1 MTRYDRERDD
11 AFKFEIVQHLGV
23 IGKYSTGWQKEIN
36 MVSWRGGQPKLDI
49 RDWDENHERMSRGV
63 TLHREEAVTLLRL
76 LLKNYGNDLKQGSGA
91 KKEKE
96 EQESDDDCTLSE
108 AAAE

>member
-11 AFKFEIVQHLGV
+11 AFKFEIVKHLGV

-36 MVSWRGGQPKLDI
+36 MVSWRGAPAKLDI

-63 TLHREEAVTLLRL
+63 TLHREEAVALLRL
-76 LLKNYGNDLKQGSGA
+76 LLKNYGNELKQGSEA

-96 EQESDDDCTLSE
+96 AQESDDDYPLS
-108 AAAE
+108 AEVAE